1 MEPRTP
7 KPEAV
12 TPRPAG
18 SKVKPGAG
26 RLVVAVDDEPGIRKL
41 LELTLTAADF
51 EVLSFDRPQ
60 SALTELRGGLH
71 PDVIISDISM
81 PGMDGFAFCEAVRA
95 MSQLRAIPFLFLTAL
110 HERAHMR
117 QGMALGADDYLTKPF
132 DRRELIGAVEGRI
145 ARFTEIR
152 KPAAGTLRVG
162 GFGAPLVEKSGV
174 RLEWDSSKALELF
187 FYLLEH
193 RGGATTF
200 EVAEALW
207 PGKTE
212 AKASSS
218 FHTTLYRLR
227 KAVGGEIIQSAN
239 RRYYLHSAY
248 ELEYDVD
255 HYRTLAAK
263 ARSGGTLAD
272 FSQATELYRADFL
285 LDTDSAW
292 AENIRLDLHASHL
305 ELLVTA
311 AESAAE
317 SGHYETAT
325 RFYSAITE
333 HEPYSESAWE
343 VLADLWERRGHP
355 ARAAEVRGRFGSLMD
370 EFS

>member
-1 MEPRTP
+1 M
-7 KPEAV
+7 
-12 TPRPAG
+12 
-18 SKVKPGAG
+18 
-26 RLVVAVDDEPGIRKL
+26 AVDDEPGIRKL

-51 EVLSFDRPQ
+51 AVLTFEGPQ
-60 SALTELRGGLH
+60 RALAELRGGLH

-81 PGMDGFAFCEAVRA
+81 PGMNGFEFCEAVRA
-95 MSQLRAIPFLFLTAL
+95 MSQTRAIPFLFLTAL
-110 HERAHMR
+110 NERSHMR
-117 QGMALGADDYLTKPF
+117 QGMTLGADDYLTKPF

-145 ARFTEIR
+145 ARFAEIR
-152 KPAAGTLRVG
+152 KPTSSKLLAR
-162 GFGAPLVEKSGV
+162 GFGAPLVEKSGA
-174 RLEWDSSKALELF
+174 RLEWDSSKALELL

-239 RRYYLHSAY
+239 RRYYLHSAFDI
-248 ELEYDVD
+248 EYDVD
-255 HYRTLAAK
+255 RYRALAAK
-263 ARSGGTLAD
+263 ARVSGALGD
-272 FSQATELYRADFL
+272 FGHAVDSYHADFL
-285 LDTDSAW
+285 LDIGSAW
-292 AENIRLDLHASHL
+292 AEDTRLGLHASHL

-311 AESAAE
+311 AENAAQ

-343 VLADLWERRGHP
+343 VLAKLWERRGHP
-355 ARAAEVRGRFGSLMD
+355 ARAAEVRNRFVTLMD
-370 EFS
+370 DFS

>member
-1 MEPRTP
+1 MT
-7 KPEAV
+7 
-12 TPRPAG
+12 T
-18 SKVKPGAG
+18 GAG

-41 LELTLTAADF
+41 LELTLAAADF
-51 EVLSFDRPQ
+51 AVLSFEGPQ
-60 SALTELRGGLH
+60 SALAELRSGLR

-81 PGMDGFAFCEAVRA
+81 PGMDGFAFCEAVRE
-95 MSQLRAIPFLFLTAL
+95 MGQLRGVPFLFLTAL
-110 HERAHMR
+110 NERAHMR

-145 ARFTEIR
+145 TRFAEIR
-152 KPAAGTLRVG
+152 KPASGSLRVC
-162 GFGAPLVEKSGV
+162 GFGAPMVEKSGA
-174 RLEWDSSKALELF
+174 RLDWDSSKALELL

-227 KAVGGEIIQSAN
+227 KTVGGEVVQSAN
-239 RRYYLHSAY
+239 RRYYLHSAFAV
-248 ELEYDVD
+248 EYDVD
-255 HYRTLAAK
+255 RYRALAAR
-263 ARSGGTLAD
+263 ARSSAALTDFAHAADLYHAD
-272 FSQATELYRADFL
+272 FFL
-285 LDTDSAW
+285 GTDSAW
-292 AENIRLDLHASHL
+292 AEDVRLDLHASHL
-305 ELLVTA
+305 ELLVSA

-325 RFYSAITE
+325 RFLQRYHRTRT
-333 HEPYSESAWE
+333 
-343 VLADLWERRGHP
+343 LQ
-355 ARAAEVRGRFGSLMD
+355 
-370 EFS
+370 